1 MSRRVWYL
9 LGLEDATWPERALFA
24 VTMAAMLA
32 LAVAGFRR
40 PTQLSTVLNG
50 AFDWVLRYFGWWFIL
65 LGFVLLVLVLG
76 VTWSRYGRLRIGG
89 PDAEPEFDTFSWLSM
104 VFTVGFGASIL
115 IWGVGE
121 PVSIVQQP
129 PPEPWPVGGA
139 SAKSLALAFMFV
151 HEVFPGL
158 AMWYLPVALAFGIIV
173 YTRGVG
179 EYKVSTMLA
188 GIMPAGDHPVVL
200 WAVDVAAIIA
210 TIGGIATTLG
220 FSSQTMA
227 AILGG
232 VFGLQSAWLTYGIFA
247 AIGAIFLVDVWL
259 GLRSGIRNAARATML
274 LIGVAMAVLV
284 VVGPTLFT
292 FQLGLDAT
300 GVWLNNVVRLML
312 YTDPTAAGHWAANW
326 TGFWWAWWAAWSIFV
341 GSFVA
346 RVSKGRTV
354 REMFIVLV
362 VAPGVLSWVQHTLIG
377 GWVLA
382 PDYVGPVGNALSANG
397 IPAAI
402 ARALSITPYGS
413 VLALLF
419 VLVIAGYII
428 TSLDSAVFMIAAIT
442 LGDEDPN
449 PRNRACWG
457 LLLAAFGVMSLELS
471 SFEAIEALSPVLAL
485 PFTLFL
491 LVIVYASYVAAR
503 EYARDRDD
511 VAVSPGGL
519 LSSRSSA
526 SDTDPEAGSG
536 TDTAPTGDD

>member
-1 MSRRVWYL
+1 MSGDPWYV
-9 LGLEDATWPERALFA
+9 LGLEDATWPERGLFG

-32 LAVAGFRR
+32 LAAVGFLR
-40 PTQLSTVLNG
+40 PARLSRALNG
-50 AFDWVLRYFGWWFIL
+50 AFDWVLTYFGWWFIL
-65 LGFVLLVLVLG
+65 LGFVLLVLVLA
-76 VTWSRYGRLRIGG
+76 VTFSRYGRLRIGG

-121 PVSIVQQP
+121 PVSIVQNP
-129 PPEPWPVGGA
+129 PPQPWPVEGA
-139 SAKSLALAFMFV
+139 STKSLALAFMFV

-158 AMWYLPVALAFGIIV
+158 AMWYLPVALAFGVVV

-179 EYKVSTMLA
+179 EYKVSSMLT
-188 GIMPAGDHPVVL
+188 GLVPADDYPGFH
-200 WAVDVAAIIA
+200 WTVDLAAIVA

-220 FSSQTMA
+220 FSSKTMA

-232 VFGLQSAWLTYGIFA
+232 VFGLEAAGLTYGIFA
-247 AIGAIFLVDVWL
+247 LIGGVFLVDVWL
-259 GLRSGIRNAARATML
+259 GLRKGIRNAARATML
-274 LIGVAMAVLV
+274 FIAVAMAVLV

-300 GVWLNNVVRLML
+300 GVWLNNAVRLML
-312 YTDPTAAGHWAANW
+312 YTDPTASGNWAANW

-346 RVSKGRTV
+346 RVSKGRTI
-354 REMFIVLV
+354 REMFVVLV
-362 VAPGVLSWVQHTLIG
+362 LAPTALTWLQHLIVG

-382 PDYVGPVGNALSANG
+382 PGYVGPVGDALTAEG

-402 ARALSITPYGS
+402 ATALSITPYGT

-419 VLVIAGYII
+419 VFVIAGYIV
-428 TSLDSAVFMIAAIT
+428 TSLDSAVFMISAIT

-449 PRNRACWG
+449 PRNRAWWG
-457 LLLAAFGVMSLELS
+457 LLLAAFGMMSLELS
-471 SFEAIEALSPVLAL
+471 SFEAIEALSPILAL

-491 LVIVYASYVAAR
+491 LAVVYASYVAAR
-503 EYARDRDD
+503 NYVAGNDD
-511 VAVSPGGL
+511 VDVEPGTL
-519 LSSRSSA
+519 LSSQTRRT
-526 SDTDPEAGSG
+526 DTDQA
-536 TDTAPTGDD
+536 APGDDD